1 MEMSGIGS
9 PLGPWPLQSQVV
21 TEQAL
26 HLIRQLL
33 VTLKTKMPLLHYC
46 GYLVWMTNVV
56 VVFRGGRTIDCF
68 SVCIS

>member
-9 PLGPWPLQSQVV
+9 PLGPWPLQPQVV

-33 VTLKTKMPLLHYC
+33 VTPKTKMPLLHYW
-46 GYLVWMTNVV
+46 GYLVWMANVV
-56 VVFRGGRTIDCF
+56 VVFRVG
-68 SVCIS
+68 